1 MNRSTIAASALV
13 LGLGMVPMASL
24 SALATPIQ
32 ISQAIKQPLPP
43 TSAPVK
49 TPAPVLQ
56 FGLQDGAPLK
66 LKFKRTISSKDS
78 NLGEVVDF
86 EVAEDVL
93 VGNRVVIAKG
103 APAKGKVTK
112 VRGAGMLGRKGKLEI
127 AVEEVTLV
135 TGERVAIRGSQQAG
149 GGHAGGIIAVAAV
162 INPLALLFKGKQAVY
177 EAGTEVPAFVD
188 GNFALNQARFKAIKK

>member
-13 LGLGMVPMASL
+13 LGLGLVPMASL
-24 SALATPIQ
+24 STSATPLQ

-43 TSAPVK
+43 AAEPAK
-49 TPAPVLQ
+49 TPTPVLQ
-56 FGLQDGAPLK
+56 FGLADGTPLK
-66 LKFKRTISSKDS
+66 LKFKRSISSKDA
-78 NLGEVVDF
+78 NLGETVEF

-93 VGNRVVIAKG
+93 VGNKVVIAKG

-135 TGERVAIRGSQQAG
+135 TGERVSIRGNQQAG

-177 EAGTEVPAFVD
+177 EAGTEVPAFID
-188 GNFALNQARFKAIKK
+188 GNFALNQSRFKSIDK